1 MKRIYNTPTIN
12 SINIKTEKII
22 ATSVDVHYDITK
34 DAGASLTNKKAHPI
48 WGGNEYEDQ
57 EEGNSPW

>member
-12 SINIKTEKII
+12 IVNIKTEKII
-22 ATSVDVHYDITK
+22 ATSVDVHFDITK
-34 DAGASLTNKKAHPI
+34 NAESSLTNKKDNPI
-48 WGGNEYEDQ
+48 WGGNVYEE

>member
-12 SINIKTEKII
+12 IINIKTEKII

-34 DAGASLTNKKAHPI
+34 DAGASLTNKKDHPI